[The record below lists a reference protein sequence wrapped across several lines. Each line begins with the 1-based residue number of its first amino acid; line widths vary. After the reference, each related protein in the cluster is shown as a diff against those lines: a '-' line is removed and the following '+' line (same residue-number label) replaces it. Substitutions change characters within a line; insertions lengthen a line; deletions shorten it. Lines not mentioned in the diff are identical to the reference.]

1 LTLAVQSFDVSGPLL
16 ITPKRFADSRGFLSE
31 TYNAR
36 VFAEAGIASAFV
48 QDNDSLS
55 RARGTVR
62 GLHFQAPPRAQEKL
76 MRVLKGR
83 ILDVVLDLRQGS
95 PTYGRHVAAELG
107 EDDGR
112 QLYVP
117 AGFAHGFCTLEPDT
131 VVFYKITDFWAPECE
146 GGVLWNDPA
155 LGIAWP
161 DFAGAQVVAKDA
173 ALPRLSDLATPFLQG
188 PVKTQP

>member
-1 LTLAVQSFDVSGPLL
+1 MTLAVQSFDISGPLL
-16 ITPKRFADSRGFLSE
+16 ITPKRFIDIRGFLSE

-36 VFAEAGIASAFV
+36 VFAEAGIASVFV
-48 QDNDSLS
+48 QDNHSLS
-55 RARGTVR
+55 RQRGTVR
-62 GLHFQAPPRAQEKL
+62 GLHFQAPPRVQEKL

-83 ILDVVLDLRQGS
+83 ILDVVLDLRKDS
-95 PTYGRHVAAELG
+95 PTYGRHVAVELG
-107 EDDGR
+107 ADDGR

-131 VVFYKITDFWAPECE
+131 EVFYKVTDFWAPETE

-161 DFAGAQVVAKDA
+161 DFAGAQIVAKDA
-173 ALPRLSDLATPFLQG
+173 AHPRLSEFVTPFHAQS
-188 PVKTQP
+188 QP